1 MTSIDEKEKI
11 LRRIYNNLG
20 ILEYYN
26 EDGGFGFEVVE
37 ERNNYQVLIFDEA
50 YEIVRE
56 ARKLTD
62 SSGIEYPFILFGRFY
77 KDGDDDYFVCTEGML
92 DKGDLNNGH
101 CENSS
106 EFINS
111 VNKKINEE
119 RFDFII
125 RCHTHPDYRM
135 VDFKL
140 LDGEIDRSNSDA
152 LKLRDIG
159 MNMSFTDLR
168 SFVSSKINQERY
180 GNRLISIY
188 AISLP
193 NGEFNILD
201 INDLKGNTKLVS
213 VPDVFRI
220 ENDNIIPV
228 NNIWTS
234 KQSEK
239 KINSNVE

>member
-1 MTSIDEKEKI
+1 
-11 LRRIYNNLG
+11 
-20 ILEYYN
+20 
-26 EDGGFGFEVVE
+26 
-37 ERNNYQVLIFDEA
+37 
-50 YEIVRE
+50 
-56 ARKLTD
+56 
-62 SSGIEYPFILFGRFY
+62 
-77 KDGDDDYFVCTEGML
+77 
-92 DKGDLNNGH
+92 
-101 CENSS
+101 
-106 EFINS
+106 
-111 VNKKINEE
+111 
-119 RFDFII
+119 
-125 RCHTHPDYRM
+125 M
-135 VDFKL
+135 VDLKL
-140 LDGEIDRSNSDA
+140 LDGEIDRSNSNE

-168 SFVSSKINQERY
+168 SFVSNKINQERD

-201 INDLKGNTKLVS
+201 INDLKDNPKLVS

-220 ENDNIIPV
+220 ENDKMIPV